1 MQSIDWQRI
10 APEVAKELL
19 GEPKT
24 TTSTEYRWG
33 TKRFSSFKSK

>member
-24 TTSTEYRWG
+24 TTSTEY
-33 TKRFSSFKSK
+33 